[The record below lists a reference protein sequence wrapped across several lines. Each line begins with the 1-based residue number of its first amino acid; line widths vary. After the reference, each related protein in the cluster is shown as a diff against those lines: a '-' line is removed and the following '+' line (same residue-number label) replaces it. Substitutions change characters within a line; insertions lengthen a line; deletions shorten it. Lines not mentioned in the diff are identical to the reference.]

1 MFEVLAA
8 APNQPFAIAL
18 GIMLAL
24 AALEVLG
31 LVLGAGLSDAID
43 SVLPDLDFDADIDLD
58 LDLDADGLDAV
69 EGPGILLSALSWL
82 CIGKVPALMLL
93 VFFLT
98 AFGLTGLFLQIT
110 IHGISGSY
118 LPGFLASIPAFICAI
133 PLTRVFGLSFAKV
146 MPKEET
152 EAVSAKTFIGRVATI
167 TKGAARRDLPAEAKL
182 HDEFGQAHYVLVE
195 PDLDGDVFDA
205 GSEVLI
211 VRQVGSFYRVI
222 KNTTAVLSKEE

>member
-1 MFEVLAA
+1 MFEVLTA

-18 GIMLAL
+18 GIMLVL

-43 SVLPDLDFDADIDLD
+43 SVLPDLDFDADLD
-58 LDLDADGLDAV
+58 LDIDAADAV
-69 EGPGILLSALSWL
+69 EGPGFLLNALSWL

-110 IHGISGSY
+110 VHGISGSY

-152 EAVSAKTFIGRVATI
+152 EAVSSKTFVGRIATI
-167 TKGAARRDLPAEAKL
+167 TKGAARRNLPAEAKL
-182 HDEFGQAHYVLVE
+182 HDEFGQAHYILVE
-195 PDLDGDVFDA
+195 PDLEDDVFTA
-205 GSEVLI
+205 GTEVVV
-211 VRQVGSFYRVI
+211 VRQIGSFYRVI